1 MSDTLPEQT
10 RAHPWALD
18 EKSARARSRTSADPL
33 ARPPGRSLSTRFP
46 PFDEN
51 SSAAGTDPSTAAAPI
66 KSPVLSGR
74 ASTDSKDP
82 RHRRYQSVEAFVL
95 AGIVTPR
102 TQVSPTAP
110 EPTPPDSLKP
120 TGPRSPVPAAW
131 RVTYLTCAEQVRYV
145 EFISK
150 RDFNGFSAT

>member
-110 EPTPPDSLKP
+110 EPTRAEPLNA
-120 TGPRSPVPAAW
+120 TGPTDARNPPLGGPCFIPVQNRSTAGD
-131 RVTYLTCAEQVRYV
+131 
-145 EFISK
+145 FIS
-150 RDFNGFSAT
+150 RRLFNGFSA